1 MTRQLDHL
9 VALSKR
15 RNITIQ
21 IVRGPASLLGMAGAF
36 DIASGADFPDTMR
49 RSALT
54 DQITDNREQVRQAAE
69 VFEHVRGFGLNVDE
83 SRAAIM
89 EAAEWWKSELSS
101 RTGASPA
108 TAPRVAAIAS
118 RLDPSP
124 A

>member
-1 MTRQLDHL
+1 
-9 VALSKR
+9 
-15 RNITIQ
+15 
-21 IVRGPASLLGMAGAF
+21 
-36 DIASGADFPDTMR
+36 MR